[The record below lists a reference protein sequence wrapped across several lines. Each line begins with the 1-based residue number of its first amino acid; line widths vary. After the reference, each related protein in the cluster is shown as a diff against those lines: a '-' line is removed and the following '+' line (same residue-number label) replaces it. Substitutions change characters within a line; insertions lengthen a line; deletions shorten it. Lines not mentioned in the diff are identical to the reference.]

1 MTGTAGQHRTGRKT
15 VIVSSSDARKKR
27 YTMASIKTQVRNWDF
42 LPVMLSQ
49 EYLAG
54 LMGITIPEVT
64 RYCRLGKIP
73 GAKKVGK
80 YWFVEKSV
88 LRNYMEG

>member
-1 MTGTAGQHRTGRKT
+1 M
-15 VIVSSSDARKKR
+15 
-27 YTMASIKTQVRNWDF
+27 
-42 LPVMLSQ
+42 MLSQ

-88 LRNYMEG
+88 LRNYMEGQA

>member
-1 MTGTAGQHRTGRKT
+1 
-15 VIVSSSDARKKR
+15 
-27 YTMASIKTQVRNWDF
+27 MASIKTQVRNWDF

-88 LRNYMEG
+88 LRSYMEGQA

>member
-1 MTGTAGQHRTGRKT
+1 MN
-15 VIVSSSDARKKR
+15 ARDKL
-27 YTMASIKTQVRNWDF
+27 
-42 LPVMLSQ
+42 LPCT
-49 EYLAG
+49 YG
-54 LMGITIPEVT
+54 GNGITIPEVT

-88 LRNYMEG
+88 LRNYMEGQA

>member
-1 MTGTAGQHRTGRKT
+1 MPIKLQNATQKGGE
-15 VIVSSSDARKKR
+15 
-27 YTMASIKTQVRNWDF
+27 TMASIKTQVRNWDF

-49 EYLAG
+49 DYLAG

-88 LRNYMEG
+88 LRNYMEGQAND

>member
-1 MTGTAGQHRTGRKT
+1 
-15 VIVSSSDARKKR
+15 
-27 YTMASIKTQVRNWDF
+27 MASIKTQVRNWDF

-73 GAKKVGK
+73 GAKKVCR
-80 YWFVEKSV
+80 YLMIMQAV
-88 LRNYMEG
+88 